1 MTNLTPNVMRYDPF
15 DLFEG
20 VMKSVLRPS
29 FDRAREGQ
37 AAWGPGIPIDV
48 VENDGAYRVWA
59 DLPGVRKDDVQ
70 VAIDG
75 NVLTL
80 TAELKQ
86 EKSVDQG
93 QGRENVLLSERPT
106 GSITRRVQFA
116 QEIDDGNAKA
126 EYRDGVLALTLPKKA
141 AAQRKRLT
149 IH

>member
-1 MTNLTPNVMRYDPF
+1 MTNVSPNVMRYDPF

-20 VMKSVLRPS
+20 VMKSVLRPGFES
-29 FDRAREGQ
+29 AAGRQDAWARA
-37 AAWGPGIPIDV
+37 ILIDV
-48 VENDGAYRVWA
+48 VENDSAYLVWA
-59 DLPGVRKDDVQ
+59 DLPGVRKEDVN

-80 TAELKQ
+80 TAELKR
-86 EKSVDQG
+86 EKAVDQG
-93 QGRENVLLSERPT
+93 QGKENVLLSERPT

-116 QEIDDGNAKA
+116 QELDDENARA
-126 EYRDGVLALTLPKKA
+126 EYREGVLALTLPKKA